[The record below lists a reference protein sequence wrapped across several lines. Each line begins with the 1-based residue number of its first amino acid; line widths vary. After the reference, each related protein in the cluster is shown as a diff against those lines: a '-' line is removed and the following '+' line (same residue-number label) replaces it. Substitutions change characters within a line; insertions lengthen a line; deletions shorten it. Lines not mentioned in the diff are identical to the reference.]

1 MHVALVAPETVHHRE
16 PPLHP
21 ARERF
26 ERVATLLAE
35 CGHRVTVLTT
45 PWWEADLEAFETD
58 GVTYRVVADAP
69 GRGYRLRLPL
79 ALRRAAPD
87 VVHVDAGFSAAVGP
101 ARYGARLARVPVVG
115 EFYDLAF
122 DADAVTG
129 VDRLVAPAET
139 VRTRLREAGATAAD
153 VSVVP
158 DPVDLDLIEATPP
171 ATAHEDDIVFAG
183 RLDSDGNLESLLLAL
198 AELRAFDWSATVVG
212 DGPLRSEHRRQ
223 ARELRIDDRVRFVGD
238 LDRRER
244 VGVYRAA
251 RAFVQTARRRVFAE
265 ELLWALASGCVGV
278 VEYHADSGAHE
289 LVERRDRGL
298 RTTDET
304 ELVDALRSL
313 SEYERR
319 DRDADFDEYDRAAVA
334 ARLEECYRA
343 AGAEG

>member
-1 MHVALVAPETVHHRE
+1 MQ
-16 PPLHP
+16 
-21 ARERF
+21 
-26 ERVATLLAE
+26 
-35 CGHRVTVLTT
+35 G
-45 PWWEADLEAFETD
+45 
-58 GVTYRVVADAP
+58 
-69 GRGYRLRLPL
+69 
-79 ALRRAAPD
+79 
-87 VVHVDAGFSAAVGP
+87 
-101 ARYGARLARVPVVG
+101 RLAV
-115 EFYDLAF
+115 
-122 DADAVTG
+122 
-129 VDRLVAPAET
+129 VDRLRGDQCDVHAGSRSRARLKCDGSAPSGRSRHYGGTLPRHT
-139 VRTRLREAGATAAD
+139 VGRRPGDDRTRLREAGATAAD

-183 RLDSDGNLESLLLAL
+183 RLDPDGNLESLLLAL